1 MSYFSEE
8 EYKNSNKNT
17 DDASDDD
24 ASDNILLLID
34 IITRF
39 FENCECEENTEE
51 NRKKSMLYVVTLNL
65 NSFEEA
71 VAKISKNCLKNIKI
85 INLIK
90 KYKEFNEQTKNGQG
104 NSESHKRGILE
115 IINLLQEANNN
126 YYNTRPRSFR
136 DNNQYNSEEYDEN
149 RFIME
154 EFNPYRPFD
163 IDFYFF
169 VTILRFFGMHK
180 LFKLDNEYIKSY
192 EEEFIYFID
201 NNKF

>member
-1 MSYFSEE
+1 MSYFCEE
-8 EYKNSNKNT
+8 EYQNSNKNT
-17 DDASDDD
+17 DDASDDT
-24 ASDNILLLID
+24 SDNILLLID

-51 NRKKSMLYVVTLNL
+51 NRKTSMLYIVTMNL

-90 KYKEFNEQTKNGQG
+90 KYKEFNEQTKNGRG

-115 IINLLQEANNN
+115 IIDFLHEANNN
-126 YYNTRPRSFR
+126 YYNTRPRGFR
-136 DNNQYNSEEYDEN
+136 NNNQYNSEEYDEN
-149 RFIME
+149 RFIMK

-163 IDFYFF
+163 IDYYFV
-169 VTILRFFGMHK
+169 VTILRFFGIH
-180 LFKLDNEYIKSY
+180 
-192 EEEFIYFID
+192 
-201 NNKF
+201 